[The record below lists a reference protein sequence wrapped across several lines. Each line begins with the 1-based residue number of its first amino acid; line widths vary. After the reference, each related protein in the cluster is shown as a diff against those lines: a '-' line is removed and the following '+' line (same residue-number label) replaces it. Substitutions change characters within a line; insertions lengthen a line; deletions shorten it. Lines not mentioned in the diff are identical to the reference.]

1 MEEYVSQN
9 KQNYMGKN
17 SDKTFG
23 KRSKKFVF
31 VLYFCYFL
39 TLTSVYVCVWWWN
52 VSKKDEENIQKII
65 FLVFSLV
72 FSKWTS
78 WFEELELKKKEHFF
92 HNKLTTNNLII
103 QSFPMTIFL
112 FEFSNNWCCFEL
124 FVTRIFFYNIP
135 EFFKQ
140 KSSHEHSNFMH
151 YYFWFCKD
159 ERLEKLNP
167 LAILHTVSHT
177 LNK

>member
-17 SDKTFG
+17 PDKSFG

-39 TLTSVYVCVWWWN
+39 TLTSLSVCVCVCVWWWN
-52 VSKKDEENIQKII
+52 VFPVFLNKMKKTSKRLL
-65 FLVFSLV
+65 FWFFHWF

-78 WFEELELKKKEHFF
+78 WFEELELKKRTLFSQQV
-92 HNKLTTNNLII
+92 NNQQLDY
-103 QSFPMTIFL
+103 SKFPMTIFL

-124 FVTRIFFYNIP
+124 CYKNFFMISQN
-135 EFFKQ
+135 F
-140 KSSHEHSNFMH
+140 SNRNHLMST
-151 YYFWFCKD
+151 
-159 ERLEKLNP
+159 
-167 LAILHTVSHT
+167 AILCIIISDSVKTRDWKSWT
-177 LNK
+177 PLPFCTQ

>member
-1 MEEYVSQN
+1 M
-9 KQNYMGKN
+9 
-17 SDKTFG
+17 DILIWRT
-23 KRSKKFVF
+23 
-31 VLYFCYFL
+31 
-39 TLTSVYVCVWWWN
+39 W
-52 VSKKDEENIQKII
+52 I
-65 FLVFSLV
+65 
-72 FSKWTS
+72 
-78 WFEELELKKKEHFF
+78 KKKEHFF

-103 QSFPMTIFL
+103 QSFPHDDFFIWILKQLVL
-112 FEFSNNWCCFEL
+112 FWIVLQE
-124 FVTRIFFYNIP
+124 FFYDIP

>member
-17 SDKTFG
+17 PDKSFG

-39 TLTSVYVCVWWWN
+39 TLTSVYVCVCVWWWN

-78 WFEELELKKKEHFF
+78 WFEEFELKKRTLFSQQVNNQQLDYSKFSHDDFF
-92 HNKLTTNNLII
+92 IWILKQLVLFWIVCYKN
-103 QSFPMTIFL
+103 FFL
-112 FEFSNNWCCFEL
+112 
-124 FVTRIFFYNIP
+124 
-135 EFFKQ
+135 
-140 KSSHEHSNFMH
+140 
-151 YYFWFCKD
+151 
-159 ERLEKLNP
+159 
-167 LAILHTVSHT
+167 
-177 LNK
+177 